1 MAMNFE
7 QARHNMI
14 EQQIR
19 PWEVLDP
26 RVLEVL
32 GHMRREDFVPTA
44 YRKLAFADLN
54 LPLGHDEVMM
64 TPAVEG
70 RMLQALAVEPGER
83 VLEIGTGSG
92 FITACLAA
100 LGGRVTSVEIHEDL
114 LQQAFKRL
122 DALTY
127 ENIQLDHA
135 DVMADWSPDEAYD
148 VIAVTGSIPQPE
160 ERFQHCLNPG
170 GRLFVIVGESPTM
183 NVCLITRVG
192 ENQWSQENLFETDL
206 PALVNAVKKEIF
218 EF

>member
-14 EQQIR
+14 EQQIQ

-32 GHMRREDFVPTA
+32 GHMHREDFVPTR
-44 YRKLAFADLN
+44 YRKLAFADIN

-70 RMLQALAVEPGER
+70 RMLQALAVEPGEH

-92 FITACLAA
+92 FMTACLAA
-100 LGGRVTSVEIHEDL
+100 LGGRVTSVEIHQDL
-114 LQQAFKRL
+114 LEQAFKRL
-122 DALTY
+122 DALIY
-127 ENIQLDHA
+127 ETIQLDHA
-135 DVMADWSPDEAYD
+135 DVMADWSPDEAFD

-160 ERFQHCLNPG
+160 ERFRRWLNPG
-170 GRLFVIVGESPTM
+170 GRLFVIVGESPAM
-183 NVCLITRVG
+183 IACLVTRVG
-192 ENQWSQENLFETDL
+192 ENQWSQESLFETDL
-206 PALVNAVKKEIF
+206 PALVNAVKKETF

>member
-19 PWEVLDP
+19 PWDVLDS
-26 RVLEVL
+26 RVLDVL
-32 GHMRREDFVPTA
+32 GRMHREDFVPTA
-44 YRKLAFADLN
+44 YRKLAFAELN

-64 TPAVEG
+64 TPGVEG
-70 RMLQALAVEPGER
+70 RLLQALAIEPGER

-100 LGGRVTSVEIHEDL
+100 LGGRMTSVEIHEDL
-114 LQQAFKRL
+114 LEQAFKRL

-135 DVMADWSPDEAYD
+135 DVMTDWEPEQPYD
-148 VIAVTGSIPQPE
+148 AIAVTGSVPQAE
-160 ERFQHCLNPG
+160 ERFQSWLKPG
-170 GRLFVIVGESPTM
+170 GRLFVIVGESPAMTA
-183 NVCLITRVG
+183 CLITRVDDR
-192 ENQWSQENLFETDL
+192 QWSRESLFETDL
-206 PALVNAVKKEIF
+206 PALVNAVKKETF

>member
-19 PWEVLDP
+19 PWDVLDS
-26 RVLEVL
+26 RVLDVL
-32 GHMRREDFVPTA
+32 GRMHREDFVPTA
-44 YRKLAFADLN
+44 YRKLAFAELN

-64 TPAVEG
+64 TPGVEG
-70 RMLQALAVEPGER
+70 RLLQALAIEPGER

-100 LGGRVTSVEIHEDL
+100 LGGRVTSVEIHEEL
-114 LQQAFKRL
+114 LEQAFKRL

-135 DVMADWSPDEAYD
+135 DVMTDWEPEQPYD
-148 VIAVTGSIPQPE
+148 AIAVTGSVPQAE
-160 ERFQHCLNPG
+160 ERFQSWLKPG
-170 GRLFVIVGESPTM
+170 GRLFVIVGESPAMTA
-183 NVCLITRVG
+183 CLITRVDDR
-192 ENQWSQENLFETDL
+192 QWSRESLFETDL
-206 PALVNAVKKEIF
+206 PALVNAVKKETF

>member
-32 GHMRREDFVPTA
+32 GHMHREDFVPTA
-44 YRKLAFADLN
+44 YRKLAFADVN
-54 LPLGHDEVMM
+54 LPLGHEEAMM

-70 RMLQALAVEPGER
+70 RMLQALNVEPGEE

-114 LQQAFKRL
+114 LKQAFKRL

-135 DVMADWSPDEAYD
+135 DVMTDWDPSQPFDA
-148 VIAVTGSIPQPE
+148 IAVTGSIPQID
-160 ERFQHCLNPG
+160 ERFQHWLKPG
-170 GRLFVIVGESPTM
+170 GRLFVIVGESPAMTAR
-183 NVCLITRVG
+183 LITRVD
-192 ENQWSQENLFETDL
+192 ENQWSEESLFETDL
-206 PALVNAVKKEIF
+206 PALVNALKKETF

>member
-19 PWEVLDP
+19 PWDVLDS
-26 RVLEVL
+26 RVLDVL
-32 GHMRREDFVPTA
+32 GRMHREDFVPTA
-44 YRKLAFADLN
+44 YRKLAFAELN

-64 TPAVEG
+64 TPGVEG
-70 RMLQALAVEPGER
+70 RLLQALAVEPGER

-100 LGGRVTSVEIHEDL
+100 LGGRVTSVEIHEEL
-114 LQQAFKRL
+114 LEQAFKRL

-135 DVMADWSPDEAYD
+135 DVMTDWEPEQPYD
-148 VIAVTGSIPQPE
+148 AIAVTGSVPQAE
-160 ERFQHCLNPG
+160 ERFQSWLKPG
-170 GRLFVIVGESPTM
+170 GRLFVIVGESPAMTA
-183 NVCLITRVG
+183 CLITRVDDR
-192 ENQWSQENLFETDL
+192 QWSRESLFETDL
-206 PALVNAVKKEIF
+206 PALVNAVKKETF